1 MLVGVAADTGVVAI
15 KNETEV
21 APPRILTVPGGAT
34 AGVLLASETATPPLG
49 AGPVSVTVAET
60 FFPPIT
66 LLTARASVDTA
77 GEFTVS
83 CAEIPA
89 LL

>member
-21 APPRILTVPGGAT
+21 APPRILTVPGGTTT
-34 AGVLLASETATPPLG
+34 AVLLAIETATPPLG
-49 AGPVSVTVAET
+49 AGPVSVMVAET

-66 LLTARASVDTA
+66 LVAARANVDTA
-77 GEFTVS
+77 GGFTVS
-83 CAEIPA
+83 CADTPA